1 MTLKPDIDALCALS
15 LLTGVACVVIGGS
28 TFFRKLERYWLA
40 LSRCTIPAYILTAI
54 VLFWATLWLYV
65 MPLGFVVALRPAL
78 PILFL
83 VATVLTCIFCKE
95 LLMCRAI
102 GGLFVLLP
110 TPLLSA
116 SAWHPSLWRYVMV
129 VFAYAMVIEGMFV
142 VGMPWTLRNQIS
154 WSFRNKLRAK
164 IIGGV
169 FVALG
174 ILFIVLSFAAYRLPA
189 SA

>member
-1 MTLKPDIDALCALS
+1 
-15 LLTGVACVVIGGS
+15 
-28 TFFRKLERYWLA
+28 
-40 LSRCTIPAYILTAI
+40 
-54 VLFWATLWLYV
+54 
-65 MPLGFVVALRPAL
+65 
-78 PILFL
+78 
-83 VATVLTCIFCKE
+83 
-95 LLMCRAI
+95 
-102 GGLFVLLP
+102 
-110 TPLLSA
+110 
-116 SAWHPSLWRYVMV
+116 MV

-189 SA
+189 IA